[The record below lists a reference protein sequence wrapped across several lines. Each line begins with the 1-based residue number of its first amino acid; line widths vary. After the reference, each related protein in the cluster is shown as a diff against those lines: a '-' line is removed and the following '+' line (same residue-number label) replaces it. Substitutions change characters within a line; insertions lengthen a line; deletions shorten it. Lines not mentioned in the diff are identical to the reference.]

1 MILTNPLNLFLYQL
15 HQMEYQ
21 LSTKSQLAYTYYTM
35 AIYQNSY
42 GMTDRRKPEF
52 RLTVDTI
59 ETVDPNN
66 GEVIV
71 RQENSLMLD
80 QSGEN
85 FAPLSSELEKNAGNS
100 EMYTETN
107 WLVAKLKKA
116 MRFITQ

>member
-1 MILTNPLNLFLYQL
+1 
-15 HQMEYQ
+15 MEYQ

-59 ETVDPNN
+59 ETVEPDIE
-66 GEVIV
+66 EVIV

-80 QSGEN
+80 PSGEN
-85 FAPLSSELEKNAGNS
+85 LPLSSELEKNGGNS